1 MSARARFGYRFALL
15 GGVAFGYDLAL
26 VGGLLP
32 TLATTLALDGVEK
45 GFVVSA
51 AKGGA
56 VIGAFVGAAAMRCFG
71 RVRSAAV
78 LSACTLPF
86 GSLMCALS
94 ADASQVGLAF
104 GRAVVG
110 VGVGALAVIV
120 PAYCGEIADD
130 LNRGRVVAC
139 YELSVCMGMILANVS
154 TWFEPSETYKLVL
167 GSPLVIGFW
176 CVVGFMTC
184 PESPRWCVR
193 AGDSERAKESLR
205 ALEEPGSN
213 IETLVSTIENEEQ
226 RATSSSERNVSFWQA
241 LVDTT
246 HGGWREAMNGEERRA
261 VNLILCLA
269 WFNQMSASTS
279 IINYSSRI
287 LNEISTTTTTT
298 TTTSGIAMENMYS
311 GLIVA
316 FKTLGVLISIH
327 LVDSFGRR
335 PLLLYGNAFSAFGL
349 SIAGLGFGM
358 TSLPLT
364 LVGLC
369 TFIFAFSCSS
379 ASVFWVLVSEFFS
392 MRVKSAAAAL
402 VTATLFFAGF
412 ISDLI
417 FAPMLNAFHAGTF
430 AFNALWCVAATIFVY
445 FYIPETR
452 RKTFRDIQRVLRNGD
467 VDDEDFAPVYQSVN
481 GSRGIEFA
489 NIRTHTITDEDAAP
503 AQSHRV
509 QNAIINE

>member
-32 TLATTLALDGVEK
+32 TLATTLALVGVEK
-45 GFVVSA
+45 GVVVSA

-71 RVRSAAV
+71 RVRSAAF
-78 LSACTLPF
+78 LSALTLPV
-86 GSLMCALS
+86 GSLLCALS
-94 ADASQVGLAF
+94 ADASRVGLAF

-130 LNRGRVVAC
+130 LDRGRVVAC

-193 AGDSERAKESLR
+193 AGLSERAKESLR

-213 IETLVSTIENEEQ
+213 IETLVSTLENEEQ
-226 RATSSSERNVSFWQA
+226 RATSSGERDVSFWQA
-241 LVDTT
+241 LVDATR
-246 HGGWREAMNGEERRA
+246 GGWREAMDGEERRA

-327 LVDSFGRR
+327 LSIHSDVGRCSCMGTR
-335 PLLLYGNAFSAFGL
+335 FRRLDCP
-349 SIAGLGFGM
+349 
-358 TSLPLT
+358 SL
-364 LVGLC
+364 V
-369 TFIFAFSCSS
+369 
-379 ASVFWVLVSEFFS
+379 
-392 MRVKSAAAAL
+392 
-402 VTATLFFAGF
+402 
-412 ISDLI
+412 
-417 FAPMLNAFHAGTF
+417 
-430 AFNALWCVAATIFVY
+430 
-445 FYIPETR
+445 
-452 RKTFRDIQRVLRNGD
+452 
-467 VDDEDFAPVYQSVN
+467 
-481 GSRGIEFA
+481 
-489 NIRTHTITDEDAAP
+489 
-503 AQSHRV
+503 
-509 QNAIINE
+509 